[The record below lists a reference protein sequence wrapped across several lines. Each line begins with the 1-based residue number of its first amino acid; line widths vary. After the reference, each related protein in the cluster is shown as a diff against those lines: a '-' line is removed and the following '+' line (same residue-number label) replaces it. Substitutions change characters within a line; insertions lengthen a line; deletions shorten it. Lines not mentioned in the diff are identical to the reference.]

1 MTLAEVAD
9 PANTA
14 PIPDGA
20 STSPVPVFRDEKGR
34 FPAGV
39 SGNPHGRAKGTKNR
53 ITLARLMLEETLRE
67 QLTNKGSELMG
78 VAIQMAMGGDDKI
91 MRVLLDKMLA
101 TPKGDDADNAKD
113 TEVRVLIQNMTTGS
127 PAAIEATRVTLRP
140 LKEHFTDAEA
150 SP

>member
-1 MTLAEVAD
+1 MTIVD
-9 PANTA
+9 
-14 PIPDGA
+14 D
-20 STSPVPVFRDEKGR
+20 TSPVVDKAPALRDEKGR

-67 QLTNKGSELMG
+67 QLTNKGSELMTT
-78 VAIQMAMGGDDKI
+78 AIQMALGGDDKI

-113 TEVRVLIQNMTTGS
+113 TEVRVLIQNMTSGA
-127 PAAIEATRVTLRP
+127 PANFEATRVTLKP
-140 LKEHFTDAEA
+140 LKELFTDAEA